1 MRAAVFHKLKEP
13 LTIETVPD
21 PTPGE
26 GQVVVEV
33 CRCGICGSDLHLTA
47 DALFGIPA
55 GAVLG
60 HEYAGRIAA
69 IGRGVD
75 RVKVGDHVAM
85 MPLHSC
91 GTCLHC
97 LRGEPAWCS
106 IMRVDGGGYGEYA
119 LARQHQCVTLPRTV
133 SLEDGALVEPMA
145 VGLHGVRLAQ
155 SKPGDRVLVLGAGP
169 IGLASIYW
177 ARRLGAGRIAAT
189 AGSTRRADLAL
200 AMGADMFL
208 DPADASPEAA
218 VRALGGPPDVV
229 YECVGVPGMIARGID
244 YVRPRGTVVVL
255 GLCTREDHFVPFT
268 LVAKEVRLQASAFYD
283 RRDFEVCADAL
294 DKDGDTQR
302 AMVTDVVQ
310 LENMPPVFEALRERS
325 TQCKVLVD
333 PRPVKSQ

>member
-1 MRAAVFHKLKEP
+1 MRAAVFHQLKQP
-13 LTIETVPD
+13 LTVETVPD

-47 DALFGIPA
+47 DALFGVPA

-119 LARQHQCVTLPRTV
+119 LARQHQCVPLPRTV

-155 SKPGDRVLVLGAGP
+155 SQPGDRVLVLGAGP

-177 ARRLGAGRIAAT
+177 ARRLGADAL
-189 AGSTRRADLAL
+189 RRRQ
-200 AMGADMFL
+200 
-208 DPADASPEAA
+208 
-218 VRALGGPPDVV
+218 VRRDVQNWHW
-229 YECVGVPGMIARGID
+229 PWARMYSSIRPMPHLKRPF
-244 YVRPRGTVVVL
+244 VRWV
-255 GLCTREDHFVPFT
+255 
-268 LVAKEVRLQASAFYD
+268 D
-283 RRDFEVCADAL
+283 RRMSSTNAWVCPA
-294 DKDGDTQR
+294 
-302 AMVTDVVQ
+302 
-310 LENMPPVFEALRERS
+310 
-325 TQCKVLVD
+325 
-333 PRPVKSQ
+333 